1 MVCMGDGIHKV
12 PKLRL
17 LCSPRTPGMVYQNFL
32 RFQKLA
38 SPLSN
43 IFDYPMDRIIIE
55 NVFLV
60 NNGITL

>member
-1 MVCMGDGIHKV
+1 MVCMGDGIYKV

-43 IFDYPMDRIIIE
+43 IFDNSINRIIVDK
-55 NVFLV
+55 VFLE